1 MLLRFDNFEELD
13 FPGLMAIY
21 RESNE
26 ENAAEFYPDCRD
38 PEEGRK
44 MVEERFRGYLEDD
57 FFTRPGTR
65 YYVLRRGDEWVS
77 AVRLFPV
84 PERDNCWYAEA
95 LETRP
100 DRRREGAAYE
110 LLRALFEELSR
121 DGTFEI
127 TDSVSKKNEASLK
140 LHKACGFK
148 VFQEE
153 SVCVLNRYRNP
164 WAYGLKYAG
173 E

>member
-13 FPGLMAIY
+13 FPKLMEIY

-26 ENAAEFYPDCRD
+26 ENVPDFFPDCLD

-44 MVEERFRGYLEDD
+44 MVEERFREYLKND
-57 FFTRPGTR
+57 FFVRPGTR

-84 PERDNCWYAEA
+84 PEKDNCWYAEA

-121 DGTFEI
+121 DGAFEI

-164 WAYGLKYAG
+164 RAYGLKYAG